1 VNLKPYYSVVVPFY
15 NEGENLP
22 RLIEE
27 IDGMLHRLD
36 KPAEIILVNDGST
49 DKFEKPRLSPHYVI
63 RWLALDRNSGQS
75 AALYYGMQ
83 AARGERVILLDAD
96 LQNDPADVPAM
107 LAMMDREKLDLV
119 TGVRAKRNDNWVRR
133 VASRI
138 GNGVRSTVLRDRT
151 SDTGCTLKVMTRAAA
166 QRLPGWH
173 GMHRFIP
180 ALTLGAGYE
189 IGEMPVSHRAR
200 YAGVSKVNGAK
211 RAVRVIYDLGGMFWL
226 KGRQFQ
232 GRLLPE
238 DEE

>member
-1 VNLKPYYSVVVPFY
+1 MGRNCCSGDLLCRRVCAKKIGSLKPEQTLNLKPYYSVVVPFY

-27 IDGMLHRLD
+27 IDAMLHRLD

-49 DKFEKPRLSPHYVI
+49 DKFEKPRLSPHYAI

-107 LAMMDREKLDLV
+107 LAMMDREKLDLI

-138 GNGVRSTVLRDRT
+138 GNGVRSRCCA
-151 SDTGCTLKVMTRAAA
+151 TGRATRAA
-166 QRLPGWH
+166 R
-173 GMHRFIP
+173 
-180 ALTLGAGYE
+180 
-189 IGEMPVSHRAR
+189 
-200 YAGVSKVNGAK
+200 
-211 RAVRVIYDLGGMFWL
+211 
-226 KGRQFQ
+226 
-232 GRLLPE
+232 
-238 DEE
+238 